1 MRETFVAAADFVD
14 LDRYPIDRDC
24 QERRDLLTSA
34 QALINADGCAVLK
47 KDGHIQASG
56 EGCSGG
62 GAGEYMWIAD
72 RELLSAWL
80 DLHNLYKLKDRVL
93 EKGARQ

>member
-1 MRETFVAAADFVD
+1 MA
-14 LDRYPIDRDC
+14 IS
-24 QERRDLLTSA
+24 RRPA
-34 QALINADGCAVLK
+34 KEVPEAEWGN
-47 KDGHIQASG
+47 
-56 EGCSGG
+56 
-62 GAGEYMWIAD
+62 YMWIAD